1 MKNREN
7 SNLRT
12 YYLVEKGK
20 WKPSNNNTPN
30 GIVNLGVHFRS
41 AANSLSRFVNAE
53 DKLRAKPLS
62 LMFIPDN
69 RISKLAFSFRM
80 EADSHSTLRRLE
92 ELSLDFFPRASLRE
106 GLRASIKF
114 LLFGFG

>member
-1 MKNREN
+1 
-7 SNLRT
+7 
-12 YYLVEKGK
+12 VEF
-20 WKPSNNNTPN
+20 
-30 GIVNLGVHFRS
+30 GIHFRS
-41 AANSLSRFVNAE
+41 AANSLNRFVDAE

-62 LMFIPDN
+62 LMFRSDN
-69 RISKLAFSFRM
+69 RISKLAFGCRM
-80 EADSHSTLRRLE
+80 EADSHSKLGLE